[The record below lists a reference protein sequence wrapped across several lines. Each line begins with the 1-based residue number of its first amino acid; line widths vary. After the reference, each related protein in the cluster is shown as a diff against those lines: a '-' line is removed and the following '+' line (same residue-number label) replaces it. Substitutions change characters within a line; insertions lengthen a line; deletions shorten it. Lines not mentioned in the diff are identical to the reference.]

1 MRIAALGGGHQQVFV
16 VARNGGR
23 QTVRFGALNGLSR
36 PIGGCILA
44 LECIKVA
51 QSIEHFPVLLLR

>member
-1 MRIAALGGGHQQVFV
+1 VEGKRWG
-16 VARNGGR
+16 
-23 QTVRFGALNGLSR
+23 FGALNGLSR

-51 QSIEHFPVLLLR
+51 QSIEHFPILLFG